1 MNLIV
6 LRITQWLRTRSC
18 SLERAKIANR
28 NKSHNQKKKT
38 TKTNKQTNYTKFSG
52 WQTRTPG
59 YTRGVISCLREVST
73 DHIRREPIV

>member
-28 NKSHNQKKKT
+28 NKSHNQKKTPQKQ
-38 TKTNKQTNYTKFSG
+38 TNKQTIQNLVDGKHG
-52 WQTRTPG
+52 PLDIQ
-59 YTRGVISCLREVST
+59 EV
-73 DHIRREPIV
+73 